1 MPNEIIS
8 TTDLISAISTALA
21 CFATIILAV
30 MALRQSRISKR
41 QTDIIEKQ
49 TDLFQRQTFY
59 QGQQTT
65 ISKLQTDIARNQTEL
80 MKKQTAIAEQQLI
93 ITRNQEHEKLKARLI
108 AKLIR
113 SKQESGTHY
122 DLQICNTGKARAR
135 EIKIC
140 IDDKPAHEYA
150 PLAWALR
157 GRLGKSSE
165 AVLPQELEP
174 TELWGYALMY
184 TVGIPAA
191 FRIKL
196 SWVDDSSESGYFE
209 RLLLPMSL

>member
-1 MPNEIIS
+1 MAII
-8 TTDLISAISTALA
+8 ARKQ
-21 CFATIILAV
+21 ATISD
-30 MALRQSRISKR
+30 RQTAIIRK
-41 QTDIIEKQ
+41 QTDIFE
-49 TDLFQRQTFY
+49 RQAFY

-80 MKKQTAIAEQQLI
+80 MKKQFEIAEQQLI

-113 SKQESGTHY
+113 SKQESKTHY
-122 DLQICNTGKARAR
+122 DLQICNIGKARAR

-140 IDDKPAHEYA
+140 IDDKTAHEYA
-150 PLAWALR
+150 PLAWALT

-184 TVGIPAA
+184 TVGIPAV

-196 SWVDDSSESGYFE
+196 SWVDDSSEAGYFE